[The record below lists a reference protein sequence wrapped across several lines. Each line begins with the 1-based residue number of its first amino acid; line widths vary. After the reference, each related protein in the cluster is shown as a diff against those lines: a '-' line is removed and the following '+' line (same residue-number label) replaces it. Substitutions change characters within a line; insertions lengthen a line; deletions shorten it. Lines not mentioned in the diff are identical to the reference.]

1 MSDYIYSS
9 MAKTVIV
16 QGAKYYIEGLGW
28 VRFIKDES
36 KGQCRVLFNGIPIH
50 VNRYELRLA
59 A

>member
-1 MSDYIYSS
+1 MSDYIYSY
-9 MAKTVIV
+9 MIKTVIV
-16 QGAKYYIEGLGW
+16 RGATYYIEGLGW

-50 VNRYELRLA
+50 VNRYELKKA

>member
-1 MSDYIYSS
+1 MI
-9 MAKTVIV
+9 KTVIV

-36 KGQCRVLFNGIPIH
+36 KGQCCVLFQGVPIK
-50 VNRYELRLA
+50 VDRYELKTA